1 MKYRFVFYPAIGATQ
16 APEFKGQPVSS
27 LELAEGQM
35 NIIANYTLHLHENN
49 LMTDFS
55 NTGYIERRGLNGD
68 WEELSEDE
76 F

>member
-1 MKYRFVFYPAIGATQ
+1 MEFRFVFYPAIGVTQ
-16 APEFKGQPVSS
+16 APEFIGQPVSS

-35 NIIANYTLHLHENN
+35 NIISNYTLHLHENK

-55 NTGYIERRGLNGD
+55 NTGYIERRENNGE
-68 WEELSEDE
+68 WEEISEDD